1 MSNNNTLYG
10 GIVVALI
17 IGVAV
22 GWVVYPTM
30 NPVST
35 EDMVSRALY
44 DGAVADLAAAEAELD
59 AAIAEAAAD
68 LAAAQAELDAA
79 ESDLAAAESELAALK
94 APKKVGLV
102 LATGGLGDKSFN
114 DISYAGCQ
122 KAKDELGVDFDYVE
136 TTAISEYEGYQRD
149 FAMSGEYMLII
160 CIGFDQA
167 EGLTIV
173 AEEFPDQNF
182 ALIDMVVDNPNVA
195 SLTFRANEGSFL
207 VGVVAGMMSETGTI
221 GFVGGMDIP
230 LIQDFYEGYEAGAI
244 WANPAVTVADPV
256 FVGDWADP
264 ASGKELTTAQIEL
277 GIDGVYS
284 AAGKSGLGALEA
296 AHEAG
301 VNAFGVDL
309 CQDYLY
315 DEMVASMTKRV
326 DEAVYEMIL
335 DALVDKFQGGFYSGG
350 IAEGWVGMC
359 RLPEEEA
366 LWEELFEFEHD
377 PLPADVLTKVKE
389 ARDGILSGDITVPTG
404 YD

>member
-22 GWVVYPTM
+22 GWVIYPTM
-30 NPVST
+30 NPGST
-35 EDMVSRALY
+35 EDMVSQALY
-44 DGAVADLAAAEAELD
+44 DAAVADLAAAEAELD
-59 AAIAEAAAD
+59 E
-68 LAAAQAELDAA
+68 
-79 ESDLAAAESELAALK
+79 LK

-114 DISYAGCQ
+114 DISKAGCQ

-167 EGLTIV
+167 EGLAIV
-173 AEEFPDQNF
+173 AEEYPDQNF
-182 ALIDMVVDNPNVA
+182 VLIDMVVGNPNVA

-207 VGVVAGMMSETGTI
+207 IGVVAGMMSETGTI
-221 GFVGGMDIP
+221 GFIGGMEDP
-230 LIQDFYEGYEAGAI
+230 LILDFYEGYEAGAI
-244 WANPAVTVADPV
+244 WANPAVTVAPAV
-256 FVGDWADP
+256 WVGGWADP
-264 ASGKELTTAQIEL
+264 VTGKELTTAQIEL

-296 AHEAG
+296 AHDAG

-309 CQDYLY
+309 CQCYLY
-315 DEMVASMTKRV
+315 DEIVASMTKRV
-326 DEAVYEMIL
+326 DQAVYEMIL

-350 IAEGWVGMC
+350 IAEGWIGMC
-359 RLPEEEA
+359 RLPEEEGI
-366 LWEELFEFEHD
+366 WEELFEFEHD
-377 PLPADVLTKVKE
+377 PLPADVLAKVKE

>member
-22 GWVVYPTM
+22 GWVIYPTM
-30 NPVST
+30 NPSPT
-35 EDMVSRALY
+35 GEMVSKALY
-44 DGAVADLAAAEAELD
+44 DAAVTDLATAQTELD
-59 AAIAEAAAD
+59 AAVADAAAD
-68 LAAAQAELDAA
+68 LAAAQTELD
-79 ESDLAAAESELAALK
+79 ALK

-114 DISYAGCQ
+114 DISYAGCV
-122 KAKDELGVDFDYVE
+122 KAQEELGVDFDYVE
-136 TTAISEYEGYQRD
+136 TTAISEYEEYQRG

-167 EGLTIV
+167 EGLAIV

-182 ALIDMVVDNPNVA
+182 VLIDMVVGNPNVA

-207 VGVVAGMMSETGTI
+207 IGVVAGMMSETGTI
-221 GFVGGMDIP
+221 GFIGGMEDP
-230 LIQDFYEGYEAGAI
+230 LILDFYNGYEAGAI
-244 WANPAVTVADPV
+244 WANPAVTVAPAV
-256 FVGDWADP
+256 WVGGWADP
-264 ASGKELTTAQIEL
+264 VTGKELTTAQIEL

-296 AHEAG
+296 AHDAG

-309 CQDYLY
+309 CQCYLY
-315 DEMVASMTKRV
+315 DEIVASMTKRV
-326 DEAVYEMIL
+326 DQAVYEMIL

-350 IAEGWVGMC
+350 IAEGWIGMC
-359 RLPEEEA
+359 RLPEEEGI
-366 LWEELFEFEHD
+366 WEELFEFEHD
-377 PLPADVLTKVKE
+377 PLPADVLAKVKE

>member
-22 GWVVYPTM
+22 GWVIYPTM

-35 EDMVSRALY
+35 EDLVSRALY
-44 DGAVADLAAAEAELD
+44 NAALDDLATAQTELD
-59 AAIAEAAAD
+59 AAVADAAAD
-68 LAAAQAELDAA
+68 LAAAQAN
-79 ESDLAAAESELAALK
+79 LAAAESELEALK

-136 TTAISEYEGYQRD
+136 TTAISEYEGYQ
-149 FAMSGEYMLII
+149 S
-160 CIGFDQA
+160 
-167 EGLTIV
+167 
-173 AEEFPDQNF
+173 
-182 ALIDMVVDNPNVA
+182 MVVDNPNVA

-221 GFVGGMDIP
+221 GFIGGMDIP
-230 LIQDFYEGYEAGAI
+230 LIGDFYEGYEAGAI
-244 WANPAVTVADPV
+244 WANPAVTVAPPV

-309 CQDYLY
+309 CQCYLY

-326 DEAVYEMIL
+326 DAAVYEMIL
-335 DALVDKFQGGFYSGG
+335 DALVDKFHGGFYSGG
-350 IAEGWVGMC
+350 IAEGWIGMC
-359 RLPEEEA
+359 RLPEEEG

-377 PLPADVLTKVKE
+377 PLPADILAKVKE
-389 ARDGILSGDITVPTG
+389 ARDGILSGAITVPTG